1 MCVEVEGRSSGLPM
15 STEDH
20 SANAASNSVKRQQ
33 QQQCSSN
40 QDKSKKEELCLQEPE
55 KEEGA
60 SELNASTENR
70 AGTLLVRQEKEE
82 DDTLLLQN
90 PSTSIGDLASPR
102 VDVSKSA
109 HSNSAKPHTTTNNNC
124 DSSVLSNS
132 DLSAPDSTADIINKN
147 STTNLP
153 NNTYSSGGQQNNFLR
168 DLLQHK
174 LALAQAHFSRPPH
187 PHFGHHQHHY
197 QHHHRASGIQP
208 PLNHN
213 THRGLFPPL
222 IRAPPFGGHHNHP
235 YQPYGQPHPRFR

>member
-1 MCVEVEGRSSGLPM
+1 MCVEVEAGRSSGLPM

-20 SANAASNSVKRQQ
+20 SANAASNSAKRQQ
-33 QQQCSSN
+33 QQFSSN

-109 HSNSAKPHTTTNNNC
+109 HSNSAKPHTTINNNC
-124 DSSVLSNS
+124 DSSVLSNC

-153 NNTYSSGGQQNNFLR
+153 NNSYSSGGQQNNFLR

-174 LALAQAHFSRPPH
+174 LALAQAHFNRPPH

-197 QHHHRASGIQP
+197 QHHHRSSGIQP

-235 YQPYGQPHPRFR
+235 YQSYGQPHPRFR